1 MTQTNDLTNAA
12 YKQTEIE
19 EWDQAASAWH
29 KWIPVINDFVS
40 VATDIMLDQADI
52 KTGSHVLDITAGD
65 GSKSLMAAERVG
77 ETGTVLATDLSPAF
91 VKLAQRIAQTQGVKN
106 MTAEV
111 MDAENLSLKD
121 NSFDAAISRLGM
133 MFLPDPLKG
142 LQEIYRVLKP
152 SGSFAAIVYTTADKT
167 PFFTQSP
174 EIIRDQ
180 LSLPKTQTNEA
191 PSSTSPSAQAHQP
204 GPFALGTPD
213 FFADL
218 FSQAGFVN
226 IEQEIIEA
234 PLRFGSTE
242 DFIQWRRDVAVSHQR
257 MLAGQDTETQERIWQ
272 EITKAMRQY
281 ETTDGF
287 ETPTELLICSGQKSR
302 NS

>member
-1 MTQTNDLTNAA
+1 MIQTSNLTNAA
-12 YKQTEIE
+12 YKQIEIE
-19 EWDQAASAWH
+19 EWDQAAAAWH
-29 KWIPVINDFVS
+29 KWIPIINAFVS
-40 VATDIMLDQADI
+40 VATDIMLDQAGVE
-52 KTGSHVLDITAGD
+52 TGNQVLDITAGD
-65 GSKSLMAAERVG
+65 GSQSIMAAERVG
-77 ETGTVLATDLSPAF
+77 KTGSVLATDISPAF
-91 VKLAQRIAQTQGVKN
+91 VKLARHIARTQGVTN

-111 MDAENLSLKD
+111 MDAENLALQD

-133 MFLPDPLKG
+133 MFLPDPLRG
-142 LQEIYRVLKP
+142 VQEIHRVLKP
-152 SGSFAAIVYTTADKT
+152 AGAFAAIVYTTPDKT

-174 EIIRDQ
+174 QIIREQ
-180 LSLPKTQTNEA
+180 LNLPEPPTKEA
-191 PSSTSPSAQAHQP
+191 PTHTSPAPQAHQP

-218 FSQAGFVN
+218 FAQAGFVN

-234 PLRFGSTE
+234 PLRFDTTE
-242 DFIQWRRDVAVSHQR
+242 DFIQWRRDVAISHKT

-281 ETTDGF
+281 ETSDGF
-287 ETPTELLICSGQKSR
+287 ETPTELLICSGQKPG

>member
-1 MTQTNDLTNAA
+1 MTQTNNLTNAA
-12 YKQTEIE
+12 YKQIEIE
-19 EWDQAASAWH
+19 EWDQAAAAWH

-65 GSKSLMAAERVG
+65 GSQSIMAAERVG

-91 VKLAQRIAQTQGVKN
+91 VKLAQSIAQTQGVKN

-152 SGSFAAIVYTTADKT
+152 AGSFAAIVYTTADKT

-180 LSLPKTQTNEA
+180 LSLPKTPTKE
-191 PSSTSPSAQAHQP
+191 AQAHQP

-242 DFIQWRRDVAVSHQR
+242 DFIQWRRDVAVSHKT
-257 MLAGQDTETQERIWQ
+257 MLAGQDIETQEKIWQ
-272 EITKAMRQY
+272 KITEAMRQY

-287 ETPTELLICSGQKSR
+287 ETPTELLICSGQKPEIF
-302 NS
+302 